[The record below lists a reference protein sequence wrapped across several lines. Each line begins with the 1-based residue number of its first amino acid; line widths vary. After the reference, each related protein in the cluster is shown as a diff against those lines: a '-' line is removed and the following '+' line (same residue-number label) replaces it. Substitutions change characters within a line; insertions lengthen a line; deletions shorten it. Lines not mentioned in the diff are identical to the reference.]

1 LVSIQRESTA
11 YSTNGSL
18 LKQTVRWL
26 EEFQSLKEGLQ
37 ELDRYAVVVRYP
49 GVLIKAETA
58 ESALKAA
65 AAIRK
70 FMRRKLKLK

>member
-1 LVSIQRESTA
+1 MCI
-11 YSTNGSL
+11 SL
-18 LKQTVRWL
+18 D

-37 ELDRYAVVVRYP
+37 ELDRYAVVIRYP

-58 ESALKAA
+58 ESVLKAA
-65 AAIRK
+65 AAICK

>member
-1 LVSIQRESTA
+1 MPLLAMSVS
-11 YSTNGSL
+11 L
-18 LKQTVRWL
+18 D
-26 EEFQSLKEGLQ
+26 EEFQFLKDGLQ

-49 GVLIKAETA
+49 GVVIKAET
-58 ESALKAA
+58 ALKAA